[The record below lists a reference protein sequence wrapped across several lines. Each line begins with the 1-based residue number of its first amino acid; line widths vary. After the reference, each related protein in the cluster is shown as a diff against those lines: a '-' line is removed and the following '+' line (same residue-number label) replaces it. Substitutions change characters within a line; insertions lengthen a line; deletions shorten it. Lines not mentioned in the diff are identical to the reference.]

1 VKGLSSPI
9 PPPGSLATGVGALP
23 HRDPEA
29 AVDEVLRIFP
39 RFPYVPTLPNRG
51 FLESIVFSDSAM
63 LPGRMI
69 RDGRLFIDATRDITA
84 DLEQIYADYLEKN
97 TAPYGTPPEYGS
109 GFFEMMTRRLPE
121 ALLLKC
127 QVTGPVTFGMQVV
140 DAGKRPIYYDPQF
153 ADILGKLMA
162 LRARWCEEEI
172 RRRMGVSH
180 TLVILNEP
188 YLASLGS
195 SVIPIDRDSVI
206 AGWQDISA
214 LVEGGLGVH
223 CCTNTD
229 WAFLTSLR
237 PSVISFDAYGNAREF
252 LLYMDDVVKYLESGG
267 VVAWGIVPSDPKVF
281 SRESVDSLTAR
292 YLGIRRA
299 VTEHLEGKVFD
310 RQSLITPSC
319 GIQLGTEA
327 EAVAIMEAAAAVS
340 ARVRELSP

>member
-1 VKGLSSPI
+1 VRDLSSPI

-23 HRDPEA
+23 HRDPGK

-39 RFPYVPTLPNRG
+39 GFPYAPTLPNRG

-69 RDGRLFIDATRDITA
+69 RDGRLLVDASRDLSA
-84 DLEQIYADYLEKN
+84 DMEQIYADYLEGN
-97 TAPYGTPPEYGS
+97 TAPYATPPEYGS
-109 GFFEMMTRRLPE
+109 GFFEMMTRRLPG

-140 DAGKRPIYYDPQF
+140 DADKRPIYYDPQF
-153 ADILGKLMA
+153 ADVLGKLMA

-172 RRRMGVSH
+172 RRRTGLAR

-206 AGWQDISA
+206 AGWKDISA
-214 LVEGGLGVH
+214 LVEDGLGVH

-229 WAFLTSLR
+229 WAFLTSLS
-237 PSVISFDAYGNAREF
+237 PSVISFDAYGNAKEF
-252 LLYMDDVVKYLESGG
+252 LLYMDDLVKFMESGG
-267 VVAWGIVPSDPKVF
+267 VVGWGIVPSDPGIF
-281 SRESVDSLTAR
+281 SLETAESLTAR

-299 VTEHLEGKVFD
+299 VTEHLDPAVFD
-310 RQSLITPSC
+310 RMSLITPSC

-327 EAVAIMEAAAAVS
+327 EAVAIMETAAAVS
-340 ARVRELSP
+340 AKVRGLSP

>member
-1 VKGLSSPI
+1 VRDLSSPI

-23 HRDPEA
+23 HRDPKT

-69 RDGRLFIDATRDITA
+69 RDGRLLVDASRDITA
-84 DLEQIYADYLEKN
+84 ELEQIYADYLEKN
-97 TAPYGTPPEYGS
+97 TAPYATQPEYGS
-109 GFFEMMTRRLPE
+109 GFLEMMTRRLPE

-140 DAGKRPIYYDPQF
+140 DADKRPIYYDPQF

-172 RRRMGVSH
+172 RRRTGISR

-195 SVIPIDRDSVI
+195 SVIPVDRDSVI

-229 WAFLTSLR
+229 WAFLTSLE
-237 PSVISFDAYGNAREF
+237 PSVISFDAYGNAKEF
-252 LLYMDDVVKYLESGG
+252 LLYMDDVVRFMEWGG
-267 VVAWGIVPSDPKVF
+267 VVAWGIVPSDPTVF
-281 SRESVDSLTAR
+281 SRETVDSLTAR
-292 YLGIRRA
+292 YLDIRKE
-299 VTEHLEGKVFD
+299 VTEHVDAEVFD
-310 RQSLITPSC
+310 TRSLIAPSC

-327 EAVAIMEAAAAVS
+327 EAVAIMETAAAIS
-340 ARVRELSP
+340 AKVRGMIR